1 MVIAQT
7 TPVATPPSPA
17 GFRAYVRVS
26 GELDGVTSVTPSVCA
41 LAGTLSCDSYH
52 KAL

>member
-17 GFRAYVRVS
+17 CFHACVLVS
-26 GELDGVTSVTPSVCA
+26 GEPDGVTSVTPSVCA
-41 LAGTLSCDSYH
+41 LVGTLSCDSYH